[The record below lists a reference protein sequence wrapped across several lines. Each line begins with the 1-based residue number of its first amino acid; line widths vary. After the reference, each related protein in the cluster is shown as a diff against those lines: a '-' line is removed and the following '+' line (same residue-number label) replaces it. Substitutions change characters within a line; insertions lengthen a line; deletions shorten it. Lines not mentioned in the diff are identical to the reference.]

1 MQDGRAVTQGLD
13 SLQQVRSLTL
23 EHVKVA
29 CLPPLL
35 EDLRLVRCRLPAV
48 CPLPTGRRLRSLVI
62 QSCSGQVRVLYMLP
76 FNCSCILTNI
86 CLSHG

>member
-1 MQDGRAVTQGLD
+1 MQGLD
-13 SLQQVRSLTL
+13 SLQHVCSLTL

-48 CPLPTGRRLRSLVI
+48 CPLPTGRRLRSLAI
-62 QSCSGQVRVLYMLP
+62 QSCSGQVRVLSMLP
-76 FNCSCILTNI
+76 SNSSCIPTKA

>member
-1 MQDGRAVTQGLD
+1 MTQGLE

-35 EDLRLVRCRLPAV
+35 EHLRLVRCRLPAA
-48 CPLPTGRRLRSLVI
+48 CPLLAGRRLHSLVI
-62 QSCSGQVRVLYMLP
+62 QSCSAQVGAVYACFQLQL
-76 FNCSCILTNI
+76 LTDM
-86 CLSHG
+86 